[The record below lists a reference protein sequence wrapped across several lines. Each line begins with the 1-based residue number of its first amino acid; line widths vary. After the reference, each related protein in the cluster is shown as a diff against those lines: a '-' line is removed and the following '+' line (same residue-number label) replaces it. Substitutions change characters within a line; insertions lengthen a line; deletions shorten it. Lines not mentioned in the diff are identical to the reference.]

1 MTDNNGS
8 RTGVPTRRQ
17 YLKYGGAVVT
27 GGVLAGCSSS
37 GGEQTSGNTS
47 TEGTSSTDETSG
59 TSETSKTTD
68 QGGEDGPY
76 SVTMSPVGEVEF
88 ESVPENVMI
97 YSLLYADAAVAYGH
111 GDAVNSLGFDSEA
124 GGNTLD
130 AYYERLD
137 GVSFDRDGLTQLNSG
152 TGGVNIDKELFYKLD
167 SDLHMIDPA
176 LVVSF
181 KGWEKSDIEEIRK
194 NVAPWFGNN
203 YSRRNSQ
210 PPKAYRDDYQY
221 YTLWEIAEK
230 VAAVFREEDR
240 HAKLASVHDDLID
253 RIQSNLPPED
263 ERPTVGSVIFMD
275 GKFYPG
281 KINTEGF
288 ANAHIRPLGATDA
301 FTDSNVTYQTTYDY
315 ETMLKVDP
323 DIILERY
330 GIASYYDVEKI
341 RTQMGNDPVGS
352 KLTAVKNDAVYP
364 SGNPVQGPLMNLFQL
379 EMTAKQLYPEQFGEW
394 PGYTNGDPYPEI
406 PADERLFD
414 RGRVSDIVTGGN

>member
-1 MTDNNGS
+1 MDS
-8 RTGVPTRRQ
+8 RVGVPTRRQ

-27 GGVLAGCSSS
+27 GGMLAGCSSS
-37 GGEQTSGNTS
+37 GGEQTSGDTS
-47 TEGTSSTDETSG
+47 TGETSSTNGTSG
-59 TSETSKTTD
+59 ASETSETTD

-137 GVSFDRDGLTQLNSG
+137 DVSFDRDGLTQLNSG
-152 TGGVNIDKELFYKLD
+152 SGGVNIDKELFYKLD

-181 KGWEKSDIEEIRK
+181 KGWEKSDIEEIQK

-230 VAAVFREEDR
+230 VAAVFREEER
-240 HAKLASVHDDLID
+240 HAKLAAVHDDLVD

-263 ERPTVGSVIFMD
+263 ERPTVGSVIFMQ
-275 GKFYPG
+275 GTFYPS
-281 KINTEGF
+281 KINTAGF
-288 ANAHIRPLGATDA
+288 ANAHVRPARRDGCVRGERRDVPNLVRLRNDA
-301 FTDSNVTYQTTYDY
+301 EGRSRRHPASVRNRFVLQRGENPDAVRRRSDWEQAHGRQKRRRLSVRKPSSGSAY
-315 ETMLKVDP
+315 EPL
-323 DIILERY
+323 
-330 GIASYYDVEKI
+330 
-341 RTQMGNDPVGS
+341 PVGDDGE
-352 KLTAVKNDAVYP
+352 TAVSRAVRR
-364 SGNPVQGPLMNLFQL
+364 VARIHERGPLSRNS
-379 EMTAKQLYPEQFGEW
+379 G
-394 PGYTNGDPYPEI
+394 
-406 PADERLFD
+406 
-414 RGRVSDIVTGGN
+414 GRTTVRPWASVGHRHGQ